1 MKPVLVIG
9 GMNMDV
15 LGMPD
20 AAFHPG
26 DSLPGKVRLRP
37 GGVGRNIASALRRLG
52 AEVELMTALGDD
64 AFSRALESSCAKE
77 GIGLRH
83 MVRVAGTSCIY
94 MAMHDHLGDM
104 VAAVS
109 DMQAMQSLSPDR
121 VLALKPDAY
130 AACVLDA
137 NLSREVLQAAAHLQA
152 PLVADPVSQCKADR
166 LLPIL
171 HRLTALKPNLAEAR
185 HLTGLDDPEQ
195 AAKALMAKGV
205 KQVFVSM
212 GSRGLYACAQG
223 YAEHLSPAVAST
235 HPATGAGDAMTAG
248 IAYAVA
254 AGLPPGE
261 AARLGMDSAAAHLQR
276 GFSEE

>member
-1 MKPVLVIG
+1 
-9 GMNMDV
+9 
-15 LGMPD
+15 
-20 AAFHPG
+20 
-26 DSLPGKVRLRP
+26 
-37 GGVGRNIASALRRLG
+37 
-52 AEVELMTALGDD
+52 
-64 AFSRALESSCAKE
+64 
-77 GIGLRH
+77 
-83 MVRVAGTSCIY
+83 
-94 MAMHDHLGDM
+94 
-104 VAAVS
+104 
-109 DMQAMQSLSPDR
+109 MQAMQSLAPDR
-121 VLALKPDAY
+121 VLALKSGAY

-137 NLSREVLQAAAHLQA
+137 NLSREVLQAAAAHVQA
-152 PLVADPVSQCKADR
+152 PLLADPVSQCKADR

-185 HLTGLDDPEQ
+185 HLTGFDEPEQ

-248 IAYAVA
+248 IAYAIA
-254 AGLPPGE
+254 AGMPPEE